1 MPYITGSTTSGDFPI
16 VGPAHQERLSY
27 HPADNPRGARQNAFL
42 AKLDPEGGLLYST
55 YIGRSNFGW
64 GRVSYRGRTYT
75 AGGASDELYQSGRA
89 LAVDAYTV
97 VYVVGNTAGI
107 QAIDVPFGGPAPPG
121 DPFHINDAFL
131 HRVNLNPAGSSYG
144 RVVSRWNLFAN
155 YHLGRSGNDYAAG
168 GADVATGVALSRA
181 RDVFVTGYSGS
192 DDLYTSP
199 GARQRYAT
207 PGMGTSPNDNDS
219 FVVQFDGPDDDAAD
233 DVQIIGGFEYATYL
247 GGAGDDRAQ
256 GIAVDAAERAYIGG
270 GTTHDSFPTTANAY
284 QRRSTS
290 QPTLAGAGFVSI
302 LLESGSALAS
312 STLLGGHTTSI
323 QDIAIDDA
331 NRPFVTGQ
339 TRNPADGDAG
349 GGVPGGGP
357 MLGGGGNPSPDE
369 SEDAHGTFPLTP
381 DATDRE
387 QGAGPRAFLSWL
399 AADGI
404 GPALLDVPRIAIV
417 RPRRRRARDEGR
429 RHGDRPRGRCR
440 RSGRPGGNPAY
451 PERGAA

>member
-1 MPYITGSTTSGDFPI
+1 M
-16 VGPAHQERLSY
+16 
-27 HPADNPRGARQNAFL
+27 
-42 AKLDPEGGLLYST
+42 
-55 YIGRSNFGW
+55 
-64 GRVSYRGRTYT
+64 
-75 AGGASDELYQSGRA
+75 
-89 LAVDAYTV
+89 
-97 VYVVGNTAGI
+97 
-107 QAIDVPFGGPAPPG
+107 PFGAPAPPG

-131 HRVNLNPAGSSYG
+131 HRVDLDPAGPSYG
-144 RVVSRWNLFAN
+144 RVVPRWNLFAN
-155 YHLGRSGNDYAAG
+155 HHLGRFGNDYAAG

-207 PGMGTSPNDNDS
+207 QGLGTSPNDNDA

-247 GGAGDDRAQ
+247 GGAGDDRAH
-256 GIAVDAAERAYIGG
+256 GIAVDASERAYIGG

-284 QRRSTS
+284 QRTSTS
-290 QPTLAGAGFVSI
+290 QPTLTGAGFVST
-302 LLESGSALAS
+302 LLESGSALAF

-323 QDIAIDDA
+323 HDIAIDDA
-331 NRPFVTGQ
+331 NRPFVTGE

-399 AADGI
+399 AADGMD
-404 GPALLDVPRIAIV
+404 LLFSTFHGSRSSGHGVAVRVTRDGGTVTGREAVVAGAVAQAGTLPVPNAEQPESAGGV
-417 RPRRRRARDEGR
+417 DGFVAKW
-429 RHGDRPRGRCR
+429 
-440 RSGRPGGNPAY
+440 SGFGLGLLVP
-451 PERGAA
+451 